1 MKVFVWNDI
10 QTLTQNYHSDGG
22 LVVFAEDLERAKALA
37 ITHGVVFSDDEVP
50 CDIRDVDSPD
60 GVEAVY
66 LFPNAGC
73 C

>member
-10 QTLTQNYHSDGG
+10 QALTRNYHSDGG
-22 LVVFAEDLERAKALA
+22 LVVFSADLERAQALA
-37 ITHGVVFSDDEVP
+37 ETHGVVFGDNEVP
-50 CDIRDVDSPD
+50 CDIRDVAQTDS
-60 GVEAVY
+60 VEAVY